1 MTDSQLIIDRTHAPT
16 VATVVINRP
25 PTNYFNHRMIAEL
38 ADAYESLADDG
49 VRAIVLAS
57 EGKHF
62 CAGADFSG
70 GEMAEDRSAAAQRV
84 YHEAVRLF
92 RAPVPVIAAVQG
104 SAVGGG
110 LGLACSA
117 DFRTA
122 STTSRFHA
130 NFSMLGFHQGFG
142 LSESL
147 PAIVGRQHAADM
159 LYTSRRLD
167 GAAAQKI
174 GLVDRLTDPGQERVA
189 AMDLATEIAAAAPLA
204 VRAIKQTLRGPLA
217 DRVEKILPRELGEQA
232 DLWDT
237 EDSQEAIRANLACE
251 KPAFSGR

>member
-1 MTDSQLIIDRTHAPT
+1 MTDNQLIIDRSDGGTI
-16 VATVVINRP
+16 ATVVINRP
-25 PTNYFNHRMIAEL
+25 PTNFFNHRMIAEL
-38 ADAYESLADDG
+38 ADAYEGLAEDG

-70 GEMAEDRSAAAQRV
+70 GEMAEDRSMAAQRI

-147 PAIVGRQHAADM
+147 PAIVGHQHAADM

-167 GAAAQKI
+167 GAAAQRI
-174 GLVDRLTDPGQERVA
+174 GLVDRLAEDGQERMTALGLA
-189 AMDLATEIAAAAPLA
+189 AEIAAAAPLA
-204 VRAIKQTLRGPLA
+204 VRAVKQTLRGPLA

-232 DLWDT
+232 VLWET
-237 EDSQEAIRANLACE
+237 EDSQEAIRANLARE
-251 KPAFSGR
+251 RPVFSGR